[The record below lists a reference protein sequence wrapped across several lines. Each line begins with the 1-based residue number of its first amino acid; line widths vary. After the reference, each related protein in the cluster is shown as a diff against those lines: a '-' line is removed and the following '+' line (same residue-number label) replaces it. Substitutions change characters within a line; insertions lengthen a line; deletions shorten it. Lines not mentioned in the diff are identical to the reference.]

1 MSKVIFEASGKVQEL
16 NEQLEALHQQDK
28 TIEAKRKKAGI
39 GCACVFAA
47 LVLSGVGVAAT
58 EGNPVLIGLTVVL
71 AVAFITMIVIYAR
84 FSSQDFDDRKVD
96 TAMKLFGVVGKDI
109 PPKAKCSVMVSFLPY
124 DKHGTLVSKD
134 GGMFSTIVQKVY
146 EDEWFV
152 AKGSLYDGNKFQ
164 IAVKQTIKRK
174 EKRKRKRT
182 KVNEKHT
189 ENLALTLI
197 LDASSYPGFAGAS
210 ERVDA
215 SAQIAGMQIKSV
227 TQTDNKLKVVATATC
242 TMAQLDERLVNGD
255 RLLALFMHVY
265 SALAPCRA
273 QSA

>member
-16 NEQLEALHQQDK
+16 NEQLQALHQQDK
-28 TIEAKRKKAGI
+28 TIEAKGKKAGI
-39 GCACVFAA
+39 GCACVGAA
-47 LVLSGVGVAAT
+47 MILSGIGAAASD
-58 EGNPVLIGLTVVL
+58 GNPVLIGLTAVL
-71 AVAFITMIVIYAR
+71 FVAFITMVVITTR
-84 FSSQDFDDRKVD
+84 LSSQDLDDRKVD
-96 TAMKLFGVVGKDI
+96 TAVKLFSVVGKDI
-109 PPKAKCSVMVSFLPY
+109 PPKAKCSVMVSFQPY
-124 DKHGTLVSKD
+124 AKHGTLVSKD

-146 EDEWFV
+146 EDEWFL

-164 IAVKQTIKRK
+164 IGVKQTVKRK

-189 ENLALTLI
+189 ENLTLTLI

-210 ERVDA
+210 EHVDA

-242 TMAQLDERLVNGD
+242 TMTQQDERLVNGG